1 MEDDN
6 VGLESDATFTAL
18 AKCALRTLHVK
29 IRCARP
35 SEHKQND
42 KRGGKWQHMFVFLA
56 MNYGGAPCSPGVV
69 AGQAFW
75 GSGQ

>member
-6 VGLESDATFTAL
+6 VGLESDVTFTAL
-18 AKCALRTLHVK
+18 AKRALRTIYAK

-42 KRGGKWQHMFVFLA
+42 KRGE
-56 MNYGGAPCSPGVV
+56 N
-69 AGQAFW
+69 
-75 GSGQ
+75 GSICLSF